1 MASHKSTSPA
11 YNAGMTA
18 SPTDTDHAAPQ
29 GVALGAAP
37 KRQRGHARV
46 AAILEAATTLFL
58 DKGYEAVTMT
68 EIAASSATAI
78 GSLYRFF
85 PSKEAVADALLRTYA
100 ERLADGLGALRAQ
113 TPPLQPAQLAD
124 ALVDF
129 MLELRT
135 QRSVAL
141 ALIDGRGLEASRQ
154 QLREAMLADLG
165 DLLAAALPGL
175 DAERRLPMASALL
188 HLLKGVGQLPQG
200 GPLEQPLLDEFRRL
214 VRAYLTT

>member
-1 MASHKSTSPA
+1 MASHKSTLRA

-18 SPTDTDHAAPQ
+18 SPTDTGQ
-29 GVALGAAP
+29 GAAQGAIP
-37 KRQRGHARV
+37 KRERGHARV
-46 AAILEAATTLFL
+46 AAILGAATALFL

-68 EIAASSATAI
+68 EIAARSGTAI

-85 PSKEAVADALLRTYA
+85 PSKESVADALLRTYA
-100 ERLADGLGALRAQ
+100 ERLAEGLAALQAH
-113 TPPLQPAQLAD
+113 TPPLAPARLAD

-129 MLELRT
+129 MLDLRT

-141 ALIDGRGLEASRQ
+141 ALIDGRGLETRRQ

-165 DLLAAALPGL
+165 KLLAAALPAL
-175 DAERRLPMASALL
+175 EPARRLPMASALL

-200 GPLEQPLLDEFRRL
+200 GPLEQPLLEEFRRL
-214 VRAYLTT
+214 VRAYLTA